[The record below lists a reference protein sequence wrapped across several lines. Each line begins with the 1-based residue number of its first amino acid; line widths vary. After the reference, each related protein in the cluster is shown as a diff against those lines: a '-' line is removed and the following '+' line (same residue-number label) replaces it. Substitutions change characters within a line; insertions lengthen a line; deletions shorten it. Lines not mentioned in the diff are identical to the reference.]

1 MDGEQVVA
9 ALAQTGAQISVE
21 ITKVSIEMLIRAFN
35 AARKALH
42 KAGSQAVNPLKHGQI
57 SVRALQKSAGGDVRH
72 EAVSPELMNQLRKE
86 LKAYGVDFSITN
98 GADGKS
104 YVHFSAKDMPA
115 IEYALEQTHATVV
128 GTVPERQRG
137 HSPEER
143 TAKQTTVEQPTAE
156 EPAVEEP
163 KAAVEEP
170 AVGKGAETPEVKT
183 RADVK
188 ESIEARAKDIKAEA
202 PTAALSRSVPVKGVR

>member
-21 ITKVSIEMLIRAFN
+21 ITKISIEMLIRAFN
-35 AARKALH
+35 AAKKALH
-42 KAGSQAVNPLKHGQI
+42 KLGSQATHPLKHGQI
-57 SVRALQKSAGGDVRH
+57 SVRALQKNAGGDVRH

-128 GTVPERQRG
+128 GTVPERQRE
-137 HSPEER
+137 HAPEER
-143 TAKQTTVEQPTAE
+143 TAKEPAVDQPTA
-156 EPAVEEP
+156 EEP

-170 AVGKGAETPEVKT
+170 SVGEGKETPDVKT
-183 RADVK
+183 RADIK
-188 ESIEARAKDIKAEA
+188 ESIEARGKAIQAKA
-202 PTAALSRSVPVKGVR
+202 PTGAPTRSVPTVQVAR

>member
-1 MDGEQVVA
+1 M
-9 ALAQTGAQISVE
+9 
-21 ITKVSIEMLIRAFN
+21 
-35 AARKALH
+35 
-42 KAGSQAVNPLKHGQI
+42 
-57 SVRALQKSAGGDVRH
+57 
-72 EAVSPELMNQLRKE
+72 
-86 LKAYGVDFSITN
+86 
-98 GADGKS
+98 
-104 YVHFSAKDMPA
+104 HFSAKDMPA

-137 HSPEER
+137 HAPEER

-156 EPAVEEP
+156 EPTVEEP

-170 AVGKGAETPEVKT
+170 AVGKGAETPDVKT